1 MVSAFFLDLGFSGF
15 VSNEGLVINGVGTGA
30 GPGGTV
36 GVVAIGFLETAVF
49 CLGVIV
55 VVAVV
60 VVVVVVVALFLRLPG
75 GVVLAV
81 VVVVPLFSCGVAVV
95 FCLGV
100 LVAAAVGLG
109 VDFVVVV
116 VEVVPG
122 VFVVEALVV
131 LVVVGVF
138 VAAGLF
144 LAEVEVLL
152 GVLVGASVFEPGG
165 DVVCGEDLLRSLP
178 LSADFPDETLGVVL
192 SAFSDVSLFSIV
204 TAFAALSASKLSSKS
219 NWCYV
224 SNVMRYLW

>member
-1 MVSAFFLDLGFSGF
+1 MLSAFFLDLGFSGF

-55 VVAVV
+55 VVVV
-60 VVVVVVVALFLRLPG
+60 VVVVELFLVLPG
-75 GVVLAV
+75 GVVLAVV

-95 FCLGV
+95 LCFGV
-100 LVAAAVGLG
+100 LVEAAVGLG

-122 VFVVEALVV
+122 VFVVDALVV

-144 LAEVEVLL
+144 LGWEAEVLL
-152 GVLVGASVFEPGG
+152 GVLVGARVFEPGG

-192 SAFSDVSLFSIV
+192 SAFSDDTSLFSIV

-219 NWCYV
+219 KWCYV